1 VVQRSPQFGL
11 VVLAFSTLALLASC
25 GGGGGGGDGG
35 VDPPAP
41 PADPVTVTSGFNGN
55 LDWDTGGSGDGGVGA
70 GADGDGGVGAGG
82 DFGQFRGAIVTA
94 WKQDG
99 TLIGSAP
106 TDPNTGMVTIKP
118 GRTYRGTLRV
128 QICGAPGASYYEEG
142 RNEFV
147 PFTDPNRCV
156 RVVVP
161 AVTRNIG
168 MTPFT
173 EAAYKLLTEGST
185 PERVNGVPTP
195 AQVRAANERVRQIL
209 NQQFPQLLHVDDIT
223 RLPFIK
229 SDRVR
234 NEIGVDP
241 RGRYGIV
248 NGAFSKLAALHNS
261 DRGTP
266 TLDATRHLAEDLLDG
281 QLDGRNGDDPAVPAN
296 ERMYEPNTIT
306 GELSAA
312 LAEQAA
318 RFGAQPVLDVLPPI
332 ISFGNT
338 RYRGYLFDGSVRK
351 DGRSRSTVSGWV
363 GENNLNFQPGEF
375 RDRLPQIARV
385 AGLWANAGHG
395 GGFFKVDPLGPG
407 RPRIFAIGDN
417 VNGELGTG
425 DTTPRVDLA
434 VELTNLP
441 GLPTHMAGGF
451 AHTVAR
457 LANGEVYA
465 WGDNNYGQLGQGAG
479 GPASAHTPQ
488 RVTLPGPAL
497 AVAATNTASYALL
510 ADGTVWAWGSG
521 NGFGLLGDGAA
532 NSLALAPTQVAGLAN
547 IVQIAARDND
557 VVVLRRDNTILH
569 WGAYPIDASA
579 PYPPAIGD
587 PYVGGSFA
595 PATITVPGVSSGVTV
610 RKVITEQG
618 LFAALL
624 SNGHVY
630 TWGVYFDITAGQVL
644 RDTTPLRVLGLPP
657 LRDMMPG
664 GYIGYGVRAF
674 DRLTATGIDYRGGM
688 WKIRGRVAEV
698 FDPDAPEK
706 QRRPQGQGPRVD
718 CIACH
723 TFLDES
729 LAELR
734 ARQPAESGTVC
745 APPESVHGN
754 LLNGSLIHQETDC
767 FLCHNPNR
775 LNYAS
780 VLPQPFAGSGGWKNC
795 VKPDNLPAR
804 SSIAPAIIST
814 ACTIPP
820 GHVFTPPGTVCASCH
835 AGIIAR
841 ALRDLTP
848 ACAQPRASE
857 LPTIATAV
865 SVGGAFND
873 GGGAIGALTNDRTPE
888 IRGTLS
894 ADLAGSQSVA
904 VMRNGAMVG
913 TASVNA
919 RSWSFTDPAA
929 PDGNVSYTARVVDGA
944 GFGITSNAV
953 AFVVDGTAPTATAG
967 VTGFVDDLLGAIAP
981 GTWATDTTPGVTG
994 SLSTA
999 LGGGERLLVLRGG
1012 VVVGPAAVSGTS
1024 WLYTEPAALPPGSY
1038 TYQVQPE
1045 DAAGNRGA
1053 LSAGATVTL
1062 LAGLPDVTIRQA
1074 LNDANQAITN
1084 GGATAD
1090 STPTFSGTVSA
1101 AVESGW
1107 FLRVFRNG
1115 GFIGNATV
1123 SGLTWTL
1130 ADPGA
1135 PDGSHVYDARVEA
1148 GRVPGG
1154 LSGGYA
1160 ITVDTVAP
1168 TQTAN
1173 VTEIAD
1179 DFGNMFTSGGTTAD
1193 TTPIV
1198 RGTLSASLAAG
1209 EQVRILRN
1217 GSAVGTATVA
1227 FPDWT
1232 YNEPSA
1238 LTGVPPTLYAYR
1250 AQVVDAAGNAGAL
1263 GTTQSVTIDAAGV
1276 PLQGAATMILTVNG
1290 VAPSG
1295 GAVPVNNNAQPV
1307 LAGSIQRAL
1316 NAGEVVRVYRGL
1328 GAGAPAPVGNAIV
1341 TGTTWSYSNTTLTE
1355 GSYVFRAQIEVSG
1368 NPAVFGLSSA
1378 SITNPIDLTPPPQ
1391 TITIG
1396 GIFDGNNVAVNGGN
1410 TADPQPRI
1418 SGNVSSTLG
1427 IGDALEILRTGA
1439 STRTLIPNAQNA
1451 WTLTEPTPLAP
1462 GVYTYTLRIRDQ
1474 AGNVSVTQPSAAVT
1488 VIAPLP
1494 TVTGIAVSGAVGGFV
1509 GTTTP
1514 TVFGTISGALPGTPA
1529 PGAVVRVFRGGVS
1542 IGTAAIVNT
1551 TSFSIGDTTTNTS
1564 VPRTYTARV
1573 ENGTAYS
1580 ATSGGVTVTPDV
1592 TAPAQTVTLTVTAGS
1607 QPFNNAVGGSS
1618 DSQFASGT
1626 TSDPRPRIV
1635 VQLNGPLS
1643 SGGGTSVESLSL
1655 TRNGVSFT
1663 FSATGCPAGVL
1674 ANSFCYIDNTQ
1685 SSTLTST
1692 PVVNPLN
1699 GQVNAPATAGLPN
1712 GGVVYRARVV
1722 DAVGN
1727 QGTQVATGTI
1737 TTDYVNCNQARATAA
1752 SAGHITI
1759 AGYTGSCFGCHRQYG
1774 GANTAAPTPSG
1785 TIIPVPQ
1792 TTPSYF
1798 CRRP

>member
-11 VVLAFSTLALLASC
+11 VALAFSTLALLASC

-147 PFTDPNRCV
+147 PFTDPNRCI

-407 RPRIFAIGDN
+407 RPRVFAIGDN

-510 ADGTVWAWGSG
+510 ADGTVWAWGSS

-595 PATITVPGVSSGVTV
+595 PATITVPGVSGGVTV

-706 QRRPQGQGPRVD
+706 QRRPQGLAPREN
-718 CIACH
+718 CLGCH

-734 ARQPAESGTVC
+734 ARQPAESGAVC

-754 LLNGSLIHQETDC
+754 PLNGSLIHQETDC

-804 SSIAPAIIST
+804 SSIAPAVIDT
-814 ACTIPP
+814 PCTIPP

-841 ALRDLTP
+841 PLRDLTP

-894 ADLAGSQSVA
+894 ATLAGSQSVA

-994 SLSTA
+994 TLSTA

-1038 TYQVQPE
+1038 TYEVQPE

-1062 LAGLPDVTIRQA
+1062 LAGLPNVVITQA
-1074 LNDANQAITN
+1074 LNDANQAIAN

-1090 STPTFSGTVSA
+1090 STPIFSGTVSA
-1101 AVESGW
+1101 AVENGW

-1148 GRVPGG
+1148 GRVAGG

-1179 DFGNMFTSGGTTAD
+1179 DFGNVFTSGGTTAD

-1198 RGTLSASLAAG
+1198 RGTLSANLAAG

-1217 GSAVGTATVA
+1217 GNAVGTVGASRTS
-1227 FPDWT
+1227 WT

-1238 LTGVPPTLYAYR
+1238 LTGVPPTAYTYR

-1263 GTTQSVTIDAAGV
+1263 GATQSVTIDAAGV
-1276 PLQGAATMILTVNG
+1276 PLQGAATMILTING

-1328 GAGAPAPVGNAIV
+1328 GAGAPAPVGDAIV

-1427 IGDALEILRTGA
+1427 IGDTLEILRTGA
-1439 STRTLIPNAQNA
+1439 SARTLIPNAQNA

-1759 AGYTGSCFGCHRQYG
+1759 AGYTGSCFGCHRQYS